1 MTTAFRRSAPRGPAI
16 AAGRRSA
23 LAESVARLGLP
34 PWLEARHG
42 DASIGEDWSRCSSLL
57 DDPAA
62 FTRWREVLGG
72 WLTENYGAAPER
84 TTAGY
89 VMSWY
94 LSVPGYLGALL
105 FHTARRVPS
114 LRPEDTAFRL
124 AAGRPHLDGIA
135 LTGDAFA
142 CLPDDPDA
150 DDPSATVVADEQALA
165 VLLRARFAGHAARFV
180 AAFAPGTRLG
190 RRMLWA
196 AATDVLDT
204 TLWLSGQMCGDED
217 RGVADA
223 ALVFGTEADP
233 FTALSTMYRVP
244 GADGEDRWTRR
255 RESCCFHYALPG
267 SPQACTTCPRV
278 GAEERARRVRELG

>member
-1 MTTAFRRSAPRGPAI
+1 MTTAFRRSGAYGSGT
-16 AAGRRSA
+16 AANI
-23 LAESVARLGLP
+23 AESIARLDLP

-42 DASIGEDWSRCSSLL
+42 DAALDAGWSRCSSLL
-57 DDPAA
+57 DDPAS
-62 FTRWREVLGG
+62 FTRWRELLSG
-72 WLTENYGAAPER
+72 WLIENYGAAPER

-114 LRPEDTAFRL
+114 LAPEHTAFRL
-124 AAGRPHLDGIA
+124 AEGRPHLDGIA
-135 LTGDAFA
+135 LTGEAFA
-142 CLPDDPDA
+142 CLPDDPA
-150 DDPSATVVADEQALA
+150 AHTSAATVVADEHALA
-165 VLLRARFAGHAARFV
+165 DLLRARFAGHAARFV

-204 TLWLSGQMCGDED
+204 TLWLAGQMCGDED
-217 RGVADA
+217 GGVADA
-223 ALVFGTEADP
+223 ALVLGTAADPLLDP
-233 FTALSTMYRVP
+233 FTSVSTMYRVSVD
-244 GADGEDRWTRR
+244 DGERWTRR
-255 RESCCFHYALPG
+255 RGSCCFHYALPG

-278 GAEERARRVRELG
+278 GTAERDARVRELG